1 MRHPSVTASASGTTA
16 LPEGPSSLSTNH
28 KEALLTFL
36 GIPTELPSQDSAS
49 LRTLYAKFKVLN
61 NSSKQ
66 MGNLRSNQEWTDHL
80 EQLGVEY
87 WVPIFVDLLNIFIA
101 KSQFYASW
109 KPSFKKAQNYPEMVA
124 WLDDDSDRESDSE
137 LWSETKDHDDYSL
150 GDLKDWLG
158 KKDVAK
164 GKRPAATG
172 SSAGKKEKRKKDKR
186 VASESSSESSEEKNV
201 KAKAKAKK
209 GKKKASE

>member
-1 MRHPSVTASASGTTA
+1 MRSASA
-16 LPEGPSSLSTNH
+16 LPEGPSSLSTQH

-36 GIPTELPSQDSAS
+36 GIPTELPSQDSTS
-49 LRTLYAKFKVLN
+49 LRTLYTKYKVLN
-61 NSSKQ
+61 DSTKQ
-66 MGNLRSNQEWTDHL
+66 MGNLRSNQEWTNHL
-80 EQLGVEY
+80 EELGVEY

-109 KPSFKKAQNYPEMVA
+109 KPSFTKALGYPEMIA
-124 WLDDDSDRESDSE
+124 WLDDDSGCESDSE
-137 LWSETKDHDDYSL
+137 LWAETKDDYSL
-150 GDLKDWLG
+150 GDLKNWLR

-164 GKRPAATG
+164 GKRPVATG
-172 SSAGKKEKRKKDKR
+172 SSAVKKEKRKKDKR
-186 VASESSSESSEEKNV
+186 VATESSSSESSEEKNV